1 MGIVATSTSESD
13 LSSYISKLRK
23 GLSIKVVTEYGA
35 NSATFK
41 EIEQIKNNL
50 NLDDGGI
57 DIQTLL
63 NKSIDILDIYEYQK
77 MEIKKVEFSKLHD
90 ILNSSENDWQRA
102 YFIGPK
108 RTRNIYSLSMD
119 TLLEYIYLN

>member
-35 NSATFK
+35 NSAAFK

>member
-13 LSSYISKLRK
+13 LSSYISKFRK

-35 NSATFK
+35 NSAAFK

-63 NKSIDILDIYEYQK
+63 NKSTDILDIYEYQK
-77 MEIKKVEFSKLHD
+77 TEIKKVGFSKLYD
-90 ILNSSENDWQRA
+90 ILNSSENDLQRA

>member
-1 MGIVATSTSESD
+1 MGIVAASTSESD
-13 LSSYISKLRK
+13 LYSYISKLWK

-35 NSATFK
+35 NSAAFK

-77 MEIKKVEFSKLHD
+77 MEIKKVGFSKLYD
-90 ILNSSENDWQRA
+90 ILNSSENDLQRA
-102 YFIGPK
+102 YSIGPK
-108 RTRNIYSLSMD
+108 RARNIYNLSMNA
-119 TLLEYIYLN
+119 LLEYIIG

>member
-1 MGIVATSTSESD
+1 MGIVVASASEID

-35 NSATFK
+35 NSAAFK

-57 DIQTLL
+57 DIQT
-63 NKSIDILDIYEYQK
+63 Y
-77 MEIKKVEFSKLHD
+77 
-90 ILNSSENDWQRA
+90 
-102 YFIGPK
+102 
-108 RTRNIYSLSMD
+108 
-119 TLLEYIYLN
+119 